1 MWARAGTHQ
10 SQQKT
15 FSRMH
20 ARQSP
25 LLAGE
30 KEPKPAAVLH
40 KAALCPYVV
49 TSGGNHAPT
58 EQGIVL
64 CSYFS
69 LDFSSLLPFHNF
81 YVARG
86 FAPEFFPDVVDARF
100 ERRH

>member
-1 MWARAGTHQ
+1 MPSERQRRALMLE
-10 SQQKT
+10 
-15 FSRMH
+15 R
-20 ARQSP
+20 SP
-25 LLAGE
+25 FPAPHPVLLPSGE

-64 CSYFS
+64 GSYFS
-69 LDFSSLLPFHNF
+69 LDFCSLLPFHNF
-81 YVARG
+81 CVARG
-86 FAPEFFPDVVDARF
+86 FTPERSPDVVDARF